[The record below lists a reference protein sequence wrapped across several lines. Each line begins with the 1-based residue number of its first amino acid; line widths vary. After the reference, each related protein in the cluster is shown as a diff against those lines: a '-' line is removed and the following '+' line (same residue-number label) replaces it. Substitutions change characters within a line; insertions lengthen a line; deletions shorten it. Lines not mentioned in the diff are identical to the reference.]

1 MAEGKKAEELNANQ
15 KIALVLAAMGADNA
29 SAVYKHL
36 SDDEIEALSPRSQ
49 SWNISLSTWSRA
61 FSMSSTSF
69 A

>member
-36 SDDEIEALSPRSQ
+36 SDERSRRFPPRSQ